1 MNSTA
6 AQRIVVIDDHPL
18 LRKGL
23 QQLAELSPDIEIIGE
38 ADSGPEG
45 INMVNAL
52 KPDLVLLDLNMPEM
66 NGLEVLT
73 ELKSGES
80 NARVVM
86 LTVSNAEE
94 DVVAALRSGAD
105 GYLLKDMKPT
115 QLMKKLH
122 EVAEGRVA
130 MSPNVAECLARA
142 MQTEGARDAALTT
155 LDLTDREREILTH
168 ISEGE
173 SNKVIARALSIAE
186 STVKVHVK
194 HLLKKLG
201 LKTRVEAAVWAVTH
215 KDQF

>member
-1 MNSTA
+1 MNATV
-6 AQRIVVIDDHPL
+6 AQRIVIIDDHPL

-45 INMVNAL
+45 IAMVSEL
-52 KPDLVLLDLNMPEM
+52 EPDLVLLDLNMPEM
-66 NGLEVLT
+66 NGLEVLAQ
-73 ELKSGES
+73 LKSGAS
-80 NARVVM
+80 TSRVVM

-115 QLMKKLH
+115 QLMQKLR
-122 EVAEGRVA
+122 EVAEGRIA
-130 MSPNVAECLARA
+130 LSPNVAECLARA
-142 MQTEGARDAALTT
+142 MQAEGARDTASST
-155 LDLTDREREILTH
+155 LDLTERECEILIH

-173 SNKVIARALSIAE
+173 SNKVIARTLSIAE

>member
-1 MNSTA
+1 MNATV

-23 QQLAELSPDIEIIGE
+23 QQLADLSPDIEIIGE

-45 INMVNAL
+45 IAMVNKL

-73 ELKSGES
+73 QLKSS
-80 NARVVM
+80 ASTSRVVM

-115 QLMKKLH
+115 
-122 EVAEGRVA
+122 
-130 MSPNVAECLARA
+130 
-142 MQTEGARDAALTT
+142 
-155 LDLTDREREILTH
+155 
-168 ISEGE
+168 
-173 SNKVIARALSIAE
+173 
-186 STVKVHVK
+186 
-194 HLLKKLG
+194 
-201 LKTRVEAAVWAVTH
+201 
-215 KDQF
+215 

>member
-1 MNSTA
+1 MNATV
-6 AQRIVVIDDHPL
+6 AQRIVIIDDHPL

-45 INMVNAL
+45 IAMVNEL

-73 ELKSGES
+73 QLKSGAS
-80 NARVVM
+80 TSRVVM

-94 DVVAALRSGAD
+94 DVVTALRSGAD

-115 QLMKKLH
+115 QLMQKLR

-130 MSPNVAECLARA
+130 LSPNVAECLVRA
-142 MQTEGARDAALTT
+142 MQAEGARDAAPST
-155 LDLTDREREILTH
+155 LDLTDRECEILIH

-173 SNKVIARALSIAE
+173 SNKVIARTLSIAE